1 MQYGGRMNHKQR
13 DISITKG
20 LIVGLLLIPLNCY
33 WLMHM
38 EMLRYFGHATII
50 GIFFNVIFST
60 LLIVLI
66 NPLLKKILPKL
77 AFNRQDL
84 LIVFIVLSQASAICG
99 HSLMQVLAP
108 SVAAPY
114 GLATLENGWKDL
126 FLGSIPTWLV
136 VYDMKALDQFLT
148 GSSTL
153 YNMSY
158 ISAWLSPIL
167 VWSGFLITLF
177 FVTLCINFVFSN
189 QWIKRERLPYPIVYL
204 PIEMSNLELTF
215 FKNRLMWLGF
225 SIVTF
230 LGVLN
235 GLHAFYPNV
244 PHVPMKNTYIGY
256 LFTSRPWSA
265 ISPISLIF
273 FPFIIGLAFLI
284 PLELAFSFWFFF
296 LFFWKGQLI
305 FGDVFGWNLPS
316 IAAEQAGGAYIAL
329 ALIAVWSA
337 RKPLYLVFRNM
348 FGHVEQLHTHATAE
362 DVSYRTAIIGIIIGF
377 TLVILFCYKA
387 GMSIWVATIFFII
400 YLFIAVSVVRIRTQ
414 LGSPVHDLHFA
425 GPEVMMIDGVGTRRL
440 GKHNLAI
447 IPFFWF
453 LSRAHY
459 SDVPPH
465 QAEAFFIGDK
475 MGIGHRKLFLSMILA
490 TTVAT
495 PVSFWAYLDISY
507 RFQGQLGFG
516 YESFV
521 RLQKWLL
528 SPTEPNM
535 QGLGLFFIGLG
546 FTLFLNVMN
555 RQFIWWPFHPAGYAV
570 SSTHGGHL
578 LWFPIFLSWTVKLFL
593 LKYGGQKAYRKA
605 LPFFLGLVL
614 GDFVLASLW
623 TIVGIVFNL
632 NIAHQGMV

>member
-1 MQYGGRMNHKQR
+1 MNNRQQ
-13 DISITKG
+13 DTGITKG
-20 LIVGLLLIPLNCY
+20 LIVGISLIPLNCY

-38 EMLRYFGHATII
+38 EMLQYFGHATVI
-50 GIFFNVIFST
+50 GLFFNVIFST
-60 LLIVLI
+60 FILVAI
-66 NPLLKKILPKL
+66 NPMLKNIRPEL
-77 AFNRQDL
+77 AFNRKDL

-108 SVAAPY
+108 SLGAPY
-114 GLATLENGWKDL
+114 ALATLENGWKDL
-126 FLGSIPTWLV
+126 FLGYIPTWLV
-136 VYDMKALDQFLT
+136 VSDMKALNQFLT
-148 GSSTL
+148 GGSTL
-153 YNMSY
+153 YTLSH
-158 ISAWLSPIL
+158 ISAWLTPIL
-167 VWSGFLITLF
+167 VWSGFLITLL
-177 FVTLCINFVFSN
+177 FVTLCINFVFSK
-189 QWIKRERLPYPIVYL
+189 QWINRERLSYPIVYL
-204 PIEMSNLELTF
+204 PIEMSNPELTL

-225 SIVTF
+225 SIVAF
-230 LGVLN
+230 LGALN
-235 GLHAFYPNV
+235 GLHAFYPNM
-244 PHVPMKNTYIGY
+244 PHIPMKNTSIGY
-256 LFTSRPWSA
+256 LFTSRPWNA

-305 FGDVFGWNLPS
+305 LGDMFGWHLPS
-316 IAAEQAGGAYIAL
+316 IAVEQAGGAYVAL
-329 ALIAVWSA
+329 SLIAFWSA
-337 RKPLYLVFRNM
+337 RRHIALVFRNM
-348 FGHVEQLHTHATAE
+348 FGDAKQLHTRTTAE
-362 DVSYRTAIIGIIIGF
+362 DVSYRTATIGIIIGF
-377 TLVILFCYKA
+377 TLIILFCYKA
-387 GMSIWVATIFFII
+387 GMSIWAAITFFII
-400 YLFIAVSVVRIRTQ
+400 YLFIAGAVVRIRTQ

-425 GPEVMMIDGVGTRRL
+425 GPEVMMINVLGTRRL
-440 GKHNLAI
+440 GKHNLSI

-465 QAEAFFIGDK
+465 QAEAFFIGEK
-475 MGIGHRKLFLSMILA
+475 AEISHRKLFFSMILA
-490 TTVAT
+490 TIVAT
-495 PVSFWAYLDISY
+495 PVSFWAYLHISY
-507 RFQGQLGFG
+507 HFQGKLGFG

-521 RLQKWLL
+521 RLQRWIIN
-528 SPTEPNM
+528 PAEPDI

-555 RQFIWWPFHPAGYAV
+555 GQFIWWPFHPAGYAV

-578 LWFPIFLSWTVKLFL
+578 LWFPIFLSWTVKLFI
-593 LKYGGQKAYRKA
+593 LKYGGQKAYRTA